1 MKLNKREE
9 FMLWRLLEFIIFRYL
24 LSLKRS
30 GHERAEQHIAMS
42 KVIWE
47 VVNLQTATPADHD
60 EIMKIHDLIAD
71 RLTGHL
77 HRHIGFDADDEEHE
91 WDIFAEKFF
100 KELLLI
106 MLSLQPSK

>member
-1 MKLNKREE
+1 MKLNRREQ
-9 FMLWRLLEFIIFRYL
+9 FMLWKLLDFIIHRYL

-47 VVNLQTATPADHD
+47 VVNLQTATAADHD
-60 EIMKIHDLIAD
+60 EVMKIHDLIAD
-71 RLTGHL
+71 RLTSHL
-77 HRHIGFDADDEEHE
+77 RKHIGYDADAEEHE
-91 WDIFAEKFF
+91 WDILADKFF